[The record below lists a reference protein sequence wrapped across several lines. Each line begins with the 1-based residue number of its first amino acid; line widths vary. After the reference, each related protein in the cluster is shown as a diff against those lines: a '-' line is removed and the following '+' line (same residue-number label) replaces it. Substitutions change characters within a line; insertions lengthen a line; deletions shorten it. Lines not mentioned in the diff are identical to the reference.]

1 MKFLNFDI
9 SEYESR
15 WQKCQKEMEK
25 EGIDVLVLSQD
36 TNVIYMTGYRTQLY
50 DSNFRPFITVLK
62 KGDDPVLIVP
72 NLEEGSGRKESW
84 FDDVRIWGGNCKYK
98 NAIEVVKAIFKEKN
112 LDGTSVGMELDNG
125 QRLGMLQSEFEE
137 LKGAFPG
144 CTFKSCASMI
154 WRIRRIKSAQE
165 IAYFQEAC
173 RISDVSFE
181 AVINTVKEGMTEKD
195 IQKIM
200 GSTMMKEGADFKG
213 FIVIN
218 SGIERYDMM
227 SPWASERVLK
237 KGDMV
242 VLDFGAAYKGY
253 LSDIT
258 RGIFIGSISPRQK
271 ELYEA
276 AQKINQAAVGAV
288 KPGIPVGD
296 IDRAAMKKTEE
307 LGYADL
313 VLHRG
318 GHSLGLDVHE
328 IPSIAASDNTRV
340 EPGMCFAIE
349 PAIYDYSVGAFRIE
363 DNFVVTKDGCTRM
376 TNCTREIVV
385 L

>member
-9 SEYESR
+9 SEYETR

-50 DSNFRPFITVLK
+50 NSNFRPFITVLK
-62 KGDDPVLIVP
+62 RGDEPVLIVP
-72 NLEEGSGRKESW
+72 NIEVGSGRKESW

-98 NAIEVVKAIFKEKN
+98 TAIEVVKAIFKEKN
-112 LDGTSVGMELDNG
+112 LTNANVGMELDSG

-137 LKGAFPG
+137 LKDAFPD
-144 CTFKSCASMI
+144 CTFKSCASMV
-154 WRIRRIKSAQE
+154 WRIRRIKSPKE
-165 IAYFQEAC
+165 VAYLKEAC
-173 RISDVSFE
+173 RISDAAFN
-181 AVINTVKEGMTEKD
+181 AVIDNVKEGMTEMD

-200 GSTMMKEGADFKG
+200 GSTMMKEGADFLG
-213 FIVIN
+213 FIIIN
-218 SGIERYDMM
+218 SGPERYDMTN
-227 SPWASERVLK
+227 PWASDRILK
-237 KGDMV
+237 NGDMII
-242 VLDFGAAYKGY
+242 LDFGAVYKGY
-253 LSDIT
+253 WSDLT
-258 RGIFIGSISPRQK
+258 RGIFVSSISPRQK

-276 AQKINQAAVGAV
+276 ALKISETTMKAVR
-288 KPGIPVGD
+288 PSIPVGD

-318 GHSLGLDVHE
+318 GHSIGLEMHE
-328 IPSIAASDNTRV
+328 MPSIAASDNTIV

-349 PAIYDYSVGAFRIE
+349 PAIYDFSVGSFRIE
-363 DNFVVTKDGCTRM
+363 NNIVVTKDGCSCL
-376 TNCTREIVV
+376 TNCTSEIII

>member
-9 SEYESR
+9 SEYEAR
-15 WQKCQKEMEK
+15 WQKCQKEMEE
-25 EGIDVLVLSQD
+25 EGLDVLVLSQD

-62 KGDDPVLIVP
+62 RGDNPVLIVP

-98 NAIEVVKAIFKEKN
+98 TAIEVVKAVFKEKN
-112 LDGTSVGMELDNG
+112 LTQTNVGMELDNG

-137 LKGAFPG
+137 LKDAFPD

-154 WRIRRIKSAQE
+154 WRIRRIKSPRE
-165 IAYFQEAC
+165 IEYLKEAC

-181 AVINTVKEGMTEKD
+181 AVINNIKEGMTEKD

-200 GSTMMKEGADFKG
+200 GSTMMKEEADFKG
-213 FIVIN
+213 FIVVN
-218 SGIERYDMM
+218 SGIDRYDMM
-227 SPWASERVLK
+227 NPWASDRALK
-237 KGDMV
+237 NGDMV
-242 VLDFGAAYKGY
+242 VLDFGATYKGY
-253 LSDIT
+253 WADIT

-276 AQKINQAAVGAV
+276 ALKISEAAIKAIR
-288 KPGIPVGD
+288 PGIPVGD

-328 IPSIAASDNTRV
+328 IPSIAASDNTIV

-363 DNFVVTKDGCTRM
+363 DNFVVTKDGCTRLS
-376 TNCTREIVV
+376 NCTREIVV

>member
-9 SEYESR
+9 SEYEAR

-62 KGDDPVLIVP
+62 RGDDPVLIVP

-112 LDGTSVGMELDNG
+112 LNGTNVGMELDNG

-137 LKGAFPG
+137 LKGAFPN

-165 IAYFQEAC
+165 IKYFQEAC
-173 RISDVSFE
+173 RISDVSFD
-181 AVINTVKEGMTEKD
+181 AVISTLKEGMTEKD
-195 IQKIM
+195 IQRIM
-200 GSTMMKEGADFKG
+200 GSVMMKEGADFKG
-213 FIVIN
+213 FIVVN
-218 SGIERYDMM
+218 SGTDRYDMM
-227 SPWASERVLK
+227 NPWASDRVLK
-237 KGDMV
+237 NGDMV

-253 LSDIT
+253 WADIT

-276 AQKINQAAVGAV
+276 AQKINQAAVEAV
-288 KPGIPVGD
+288 RPGIPVSD

-328 IPSIAASDNTRV
+328 IPSIAASDNTIV

-363 DNFVVTKDGCTRM
+363 DDFVVTKVGCTRM